1 MFLIVIYF
9 QGFRNEIEITVIYF
23 QGFRKEIKIPSKQV
37 PVFYM
42 PQPIKLFYCCNT
54 PIILENALMSN
65 LYFISQILYK
75 RYRNNFFI
83 KLLG

>member
-1 MFLIVIYF
+1 MFLI
-9 QGFRNEIEITVIYF
+9 VIYF

-42 PQPIKLFYCCNT
+42 PQPIKLFYYSNT
-54 PIILENALMSN
+54 PIILESSLMSN

-83 KLLG
+83 KLLR